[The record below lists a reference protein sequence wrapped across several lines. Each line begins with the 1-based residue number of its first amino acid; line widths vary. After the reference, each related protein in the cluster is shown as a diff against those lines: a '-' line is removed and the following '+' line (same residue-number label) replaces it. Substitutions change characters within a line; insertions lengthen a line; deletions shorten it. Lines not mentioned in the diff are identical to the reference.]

1 MISDNMAFY
10 LLKNGY
16 IQESE
21 LPIYKYGLSGFCNS
35 VFQLGVIMMLGI
47 LTGTV
52 PETIAFIIV
61 FVSTR
66 RFLGGYHADTRI
78 KCLMWDVFI
87 WAIATNTNVVPV
99 YATSNIICYG
109 AIIFTFSIIVTCR
122 YAPIENVHKQLTTA
136 QKKYNKN
143 KGLGMICV
151 FSVGAILMCNVSIKV
166 TYTIFM
172 ALLSVTIFVL
182 AGRRANVKGEI
193 K

>member
-47 LTGTV
+47 LTSTV
-52 PETIAFIIV
+52 TETIAFIIV

-66 RFLGGYHADTRI
+66 RFLGGYHANTRI
-78 KCLMWDVFI
+78 KCLMLDVLI
-87 WAIATNTNVVPV
+87 WVIATNMYAVSVASNVIGFGVIV
-99 YATSNIICYG
+99 F
-109 AIIFTFSIIVTCR
+109 IFSLIVTCR
-122 YAPIENVHKQLTTA
+122 YAPIENVHKQLTMA
-136 QKKYNKN
+136 QKKTNKK
-143 KGLGMICV
+143 KGVMMICA
-151 FSVGAILMCNVSIKV
+151 FSVGAILMCNASIKV

-172 ALLSVTIFVL
+172 TMLSVTIFML
-182 AGRRANVKGEI
+182 AERRANV
-193 K
+193 